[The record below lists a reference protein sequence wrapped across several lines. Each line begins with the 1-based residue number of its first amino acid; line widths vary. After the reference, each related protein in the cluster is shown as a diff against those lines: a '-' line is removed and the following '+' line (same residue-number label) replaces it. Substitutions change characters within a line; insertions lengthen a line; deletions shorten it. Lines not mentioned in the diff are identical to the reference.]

1 MNIPAEVL
9 KESRTAPKDRPF
21 LLYSPVYAPSQRFS
35 GEIVEL
41 VEWTESVKGFLATGL
56 SNQIENNG
64 DLEPDQIDLIED
76 EKWRENCPRPWFW
89 CDLGD
94 LAP

>member
-9 KESRTAPKDRPF
+9 KERRIAPKDRPF
-21 LLYSPVYAPSQRFS
+21 LLYSPADPRSPKLG
-35 GEIVEL
+35 GEIMEL

-56 SNQIENNG
+56 VNQIENN
-64 DLEPDQIDLIED
+64 DELEPDQIDLIED
-76 EKWRENCPRPWFW
+76 ETWRENCPRPWFW
-89 CDLGD
+89 CDLTD